1 MNLEE
6 IEIPLS
12 IKALY
17 KILGEERIMAYY
29 FKEEVNLRKKYRNPF
44 RKDSQ
49 PGCCFRWTTTGN
61 LYFVDYAM
69 ADGYYSPLDIAM
81 LATGYSY
88 PDILTKIESDFN
100 LINLKFED
108 KNKLV
113 LEAEVIE
120 PPEVIPA
127 DIKVRIMPFTDKDL
141 AYWGQFGI
149 SRSILEYYNIK
160 RIDRAWIN
168 NVMWYMNDDNDPCYR
183 YKEKDK
189 FKLYRPLG
197 NKKVKFRSSL
207 YGGILEGYTQL
218 PLRGTKLVITKGL
231 KDVMTL
237 HSAGINAVAVRSENT
252 PISENAYEI
261 LKSRFDKLYLWFDAD
276 DAGINGARKMSER
289 YNIPFLQ
296 HDASLGKDPSDIYRD
311 HGKEKFIQLCK
322 LLMII

>member
-149 SRSILEYYNIK
+149 SRSILE
-160 RIDRAWIN
+160 
-168 NVMWYMNDDNDPCYR
+168 
-183 YKEKDK
+183 
-189 FKLYRPLG
+189 
-197 NKKVKFRSSL
+197 
-207 YGGILEGYTQL
+207 GYTQL

-322 LLMII
+322 SLMII